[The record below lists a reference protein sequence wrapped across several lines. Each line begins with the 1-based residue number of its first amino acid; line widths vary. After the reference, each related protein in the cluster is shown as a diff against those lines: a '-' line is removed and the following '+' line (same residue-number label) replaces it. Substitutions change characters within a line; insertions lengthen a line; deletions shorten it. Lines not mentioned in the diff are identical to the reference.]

1 MTWVNL
7 QLRVA
12 LMCPNAHQHV
22 APAHVSVAT
31 LVPIHVLCVGRVT
44 LHAPPC
50 PPVHPSTSRI
60 CPTRQT
66 GTPVSRTHG
75 PVFQLAVPG
84 GQQHQEQITQ
94 HTKHIQMAT
103 HSIHKGSTCE
113 IDIIRQIRVRRN
125 CKYHLFHLLM
135 LKQNF

>member
-22 APAHVSVAT
+22 APAHVSVPT

-66 GTPVSRTHG
+66 GTPCFSNPRSCVSTCCSRWK
-75 PVFQLAVPG
+75 
-84 GQQHQEQITQ
+84 QHQEQITQ
-94 HTKHIQMAT
+94 HTKHIKMAT

-113 IDIIRQIRVRRN
+113 IDIICQIRVRHN
-125 CKYHLFHLLM
+125 DHLLKSW
-135 LKQNF
+135 LLQ

>member
-1 MTWVNL
+1 
-7 QLRVA
+7 
-12 LMCPNAHQHV
+12 MCPNAHQHV
-22 APAHVSVAT
+22 APAHVSVPT
-31 LVPIHVLCVGRVT
+31 LVPIHVLYVGRVT

-66 GTPVSRTHG
+66 GTPRTHG

-94 HTKHIQMAT
+94 HTKHIKMAT

-113 IDIIRQIRVRRN
+113 IDIIRQIRVRHMAKFFSPFEVMVLTAAAITN
-125 CKYHLFHLLM
+125 SLQLF
-135 LKQNF
+135 